1 MTVDILKWL
10 VLYLLV
16 LFAFG
21 CGMNQLLWY
30 YADLEYDKC
39 YSLPGGLPNVEG
51 EVTTRQSM
59 KVMYL
64 HQESMHLLLQKKVH
78 LQVNVISKTEWG
90 NFWSHVSIAF
100 ILLSFTVFFAYYIY
114 HHSTYCSSN
123 SYWLLLLGTITSQ
136 EAFFEQYIICICMSR
151 CILHLSSFTHFS
163 AFFALFKIFFPW
175 RSPK

>member
-64 HQESMHLLLQKKVH
+64 HQESMHLLLQKSS
-78 LQVNVISKTEWG
+78 LTSEC
-90 NFWSHVSIAF
+90 NFQ
-100 ILLSFTVFFAYYIY
+100 
-114 HHSTYCSSN
+114 N
-123 SYWLLLLGTITSQ
+123 
-136 EAFFEQYIICICMSR
+136 
-151 CILHLSSFTHFS
+151 
-163 AFFALFKIFFPW
+163 
-175 RSPK
+175 

>member
-64 HQESMHLLLQKKVH
+64 HQESMHLLLLQKKVH

-123 SYWLLLLGTITSQ
+123 SY
-136 EAFFEQYIICICMSR
+136 
-151 CILHLSSFTHFS
+151 
-163 AFFALFKIFFPW
+163 
-175 RSPK
+175 